1 MKRLAADLELP
12 LSTLAIR
19 WILCRPGVHSVV
31 VGARNPDQVAI
42 NVAALE
48 PTIPA
53 EMFGRLTAIS
63 DEIMAHVPDAGN
75 LFNHYP

>member
-1 MKRLAADLELP
+1 MKVLAAELGLP

-19 WILCRPGVHSVV
+19 WILSRPGIHSVV
-31 VGARNPDQVAI
+31 AGARNRAQVEA
-42 NVAALE
+42 NTAALE

-53 EMFGRLTAIS
+53 EVFARLTAIS
-63 DEIMAHVPDAGN
+63 DGVIAHVPDAGN